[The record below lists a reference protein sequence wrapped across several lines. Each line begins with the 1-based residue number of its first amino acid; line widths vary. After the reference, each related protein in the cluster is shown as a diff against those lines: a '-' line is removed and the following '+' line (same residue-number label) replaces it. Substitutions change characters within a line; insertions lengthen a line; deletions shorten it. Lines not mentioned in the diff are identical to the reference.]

1 MIPGEVTLTTA
12 PLVDTRVA
20 RFNRAPDGQLR
31 IALVDT
37 ATGLEFGSFVLTERT
52 VQAVERATAAVRA
65 VRDKLAQGS
74 RVSSPSRSP
83 KTHKQVQTVEGTPV
97 SSVRLFWPDG
107 RMRPMPGD
115 KVWTMAPGLLGPAP
129 VEGQAI
135 KQGSSV
141 KIAAQGKRHPAS
153 ERWSVV
159 GDPVV
164 DARRSAVV
172 VQKQADEAEKQRIM
186 HEAVAAV
193 NAHARFRDMV
203 PVEGIA
209 DVSAGD
215 KLYRITSEGEFGDG
229 DPQKLHETLV
239 TVSSVDPS
247 RDDVFYYVDEN
258 GHERS
263 SGKVSSWWRRRD
275 APRANAVAPYEV
287 DTLDLHISNTVGCYE
302 KMQRIK
308 ASAARS
314 CAEGRYDR
322 SAVLRDVAQI
332 LIAPCA
338 QGLRAQLKRD
348 ESEMP
353 THNAATLAAVAER
366 FVRRI
371 ESELFEEEGRKCATP
386 PVADPHEVTYLF
398 DVISNERDLYET
410 RLKIEEAMSR
420 GLDRA
425 GALRRITAEIVS
437 LGAIRAR
444 RLARG
449 EGEAAPTFNV
459 AVREEV
465 AKQVLASA
473 EESIGWRTSR
483 GLNAPSATYAATPAS
498 QASPAAPRAAA
509 PRAAVTQVSV
519 PVPAARPEAPP
530 APRGKVRVKA
540 LADDVM
546 EVLRNSRVDGN
557 AVRLPDAQLDP
568 KLYQRVAE
576 ALENIGAP
584 WNRKAKAHLFTTA
597 EASGKFGALVMTGV
611 SVIEKGLSY
620 FPTPA
625 MLAARVA
632 GLAGAGPGRR
642 ILEPSA
648 GEGAIVAALLS
659 LGAEVVAVEYD
670 ATRAATLRARF
681 PGITVVQG
689 DFLAMRPAE
698 LGFFDG
704 VAMNPPFSL
713 AGQPQADIDHVM
725 HAATFAHRGGLVAAI
740 VSQGVEFR
748 DDKKSQA
755 FRAFVAKHGGAI
767 ETLPQQS
774 FRETGTDVN
783 SSLVT
788 FVSPGVK

>member
-65 VRDKLAQGS
+65 VRDKLAQDATRADERADPAEDKELYAYLG
-74 RVSSPSRSP
+74 RVHECQGRKQQIKARAAQSCAEGRYDRAAVLRDVETTLVAPCAQSLRAQATFTGRNPP
-83 KTHKQVQTVEGTPV
+83 THNAATLA
-97 SSVRLFWPDG
+97 SVAESFVRRIESELFEEE
-107 RMRPMPGD
+107 RR
-115 KVWTMAPGLLGPAP
+115 KCVPAP
-129 VEGQAI
+129 VL
-135 KQGSSV
+135 
-141 KIAAQGKRHPAS
+141 AQG
-153 ERWSVV
+153 
-159 GDPVV
+159 
-164 DARRSAVV
+164 
-172 VQKQADEAEKQRIM
+172 
-186 HEAVAAV
+186 AA
-193 NAHARFRDMV
+193 A
-203 PVEGIA
+203 
-209 DVSAGD
+209 
-215 KLYRITSEGEFGDG
+215 
-229 DPQKLHETLV
+229 PQLPPT
-239 TVSSVDPS
+239 
-247 RDDVFYYVDEN
+247 
-258 GHERS
+258 
-263 SGKVSSWWRRRD
+263 
-275 APRANAVAPYEV
+275 APRADAVAPYEV
-287 DTLDLHISNTVGCYE
+287 DTLDIHITNTFGCHE
-302 KMQRIK
+302 KMQRVK
-308 ASAARS
+308 ASAARN

-322 SAVLRDVAQI
+322 AVVLREVEKL

-338 QGLRAQLKRD
+338 QGLRAQSKRD
-348 ESEMP
+348 DWSVP

-371 ESELFEEEGRKCATP
+371 EEELFEQEGRKCAAP

-398 DVISNERDLYET
+398 DVISSERDLYET

-437 LGAIRAR
+437 LGAIRVR
-444 RLARG
+444 RFMRE
-449 EGEAAPTFNV
+449 EGEAAPAFNI

-465 AKQVLASA
+465 AKHVLASA
-473 EESIGWRTSR
+473 EESLGWRTSR
-483 GLNAPSATYAATPAS
+483 GLNAPSATYASTPAS

-519 PVPAARPEAPP
+519 PMPAARSEAPP

-546 EVLRNSRVDGN
+546 EVLRASRVDGN
-557 AVRLPDAQLDP
+557 AVHLPPTQLDP
-568 KLYQRVAE
+568 KLYKRVAE
-576 ALENIGAP
+576 ALESVGAK
-584 WNRKAKAHLFTTA
+584 WDRRARAHVFAKGDARDAFVAMLDA
-597 EASGKFGALVMTGV
+597 GRMT
-611 SVIEKGLSY
+611 IEKGLSY

-670 ATRAATLRARF
+670 ASRAATLRARF
-681 PGITVVQG
+681 PGITIVQG

-698 LGFFDG
+698 LGLFDG

-774 FRETGTDVN
+774 FRETGTDVG